1 MDAGCRR
8 MLEDVSGDAGGGWL
22 VASGHNGPEGGEIR
36 QPHGACLEEVRG
48 MGHKAPL
55 SLGPRRGPTTR
66 PMSYNRLVVN
76 VLCAEAL
83 SFVFFH
89 LKSLLN

>member
-1 MDAGCRR
+1 MSLNPNSLVASGGWMDAGCRR

-48 MGHKAPL
+48 MGHKAPSPL
-55 SLGPRRGPTTR
+55 
-66 PMSYNRLVVN
+66 
-76 VLCAEAL
+76 AL
-83 SFVFFH
+83 DEGQQH
-89 LKSLLN
+89 APCHITDW